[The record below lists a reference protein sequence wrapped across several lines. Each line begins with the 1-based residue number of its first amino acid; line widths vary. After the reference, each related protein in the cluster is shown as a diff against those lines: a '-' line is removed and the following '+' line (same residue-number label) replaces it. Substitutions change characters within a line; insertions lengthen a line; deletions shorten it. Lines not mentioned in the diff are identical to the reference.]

1 LTTCAKCGGELSR
14 PATGR
19 PPRYCS
25 VGCRRATEFE
35 LRRLQG
41 RLDAAD
47 EEVRAWAHEASVA
60 PARGSP
66 PFVRSRATCERS
78 LAYREGQ
85 RDKLEVRM
93 RDLLDDP
100 EAAS

>member
-1 LTTCAKCGGELSR
+1 LQ
-14 PATGR
+14 
-19 PPRYCS
+19 
-25 VGCRRATEFE
+25 
-35 LRRLQG
+35 RRLQE
-41 RLDAAD
+41 AD
-47 EEVRAWAHEASVA
+47 EEVRAWSHEASVA
-60 PARGSP
+60 PAKGSP

-78 LAYREGQ
+78 LAYWEGQ